1 MISFLIIAATLM
13 TEAPKRTIVFMCPH
27 GGAKSVIAA
36 AYFNQLAGRES
47 LSCEAVAVAAEDPYD
62 AVPDTVAEFLA
73 REGFD
78 VASFKPRCFT
88 SSDLESSE
96 KVISID
102 CDIEDATVERW
113 DDVPKVSEDLPG
125 SAAAIRRH
133 VKALVDELK

>member
-1 MISFLIIAATLM
+1 MISLIVAH
-13 TEAPKRTIVFMCPH
+13 TIVFMCPH

-36 AYFNQLAGRES
+36 AYFNQLAAAES
-47 LSCEAVAVAAEDPYD
+47 LSYEAVAVAGEDPYD
-62 AVPDTVAEFLA
+62 AVPENVREFLA

-88 SSDLESSE
+88 SADVESAK

-102 CDIEDATVERW
+102 CDIDHAAIERW

-125 SAAAIRRH
+125 SAAAIRKH
-133 VKALVDELK
+133 VQALVDELK

>member
-1 MISFLIIAATLM
+1 MISFLIAATLM
-13 TEAPKRTIVFMCPH
+13 APKQTIVFMCPH

-36 AYFNQLAGRES
+36 AYFNQLAARES

-62 AVPDTVAEFLA
+62 AVPDKVAEFLA

-78 VASFKPRCFT
+78 VASFKPSCFT
-88 SSDLESSE
+88 PSALESAIR
-96 KVISID
+96 VVSID
-102 CDIEDATVERW
+102 CEIDNAAVERW

-133 VKALVDELK
+133 VKALVDELNR

>member
-1 MISFLIIAATLM
+1 MISFLAVMLM
-13 TEAPKRTIVFMCPH
+13 AAPKHTIVFMCPH

-36 AYFNQLAGRES
+36 SYFNQLAAAES
-47 LSCEAVAVAAEDPYD
+47 LSCEAVAVAGEDPYD
-62 AVPDTVAEFLA
+62 AVPENVREFLA

-88 SSDLESSE
+88 SSDLESAI

-102 CDIEDATVERW
+102 CEIGDERW

-125 SAAAIRRH
+125 SAAAIRKH
-133 VKALVDELK
+133 VQALVDELK

>member
-1 MISFLIIAATLM
+1 MMLIIAATH
-13 TEAPKRTIVFMCPH
+13 TIVFMCPH

-36 AYFNQLAGRES
+36 SYFNQLAARES
-47 LSCEAVAVAAEDPYD
+47 LSCEAVAVAGEDPYD
-62 AVPDTVAEFLA
+62 AVPDNVREFLA

-88 SSDLESSE
+88 ASDLESAE

-102 CDIEDATVERW
+102 CDIHAANVERW

-125 SAAAIRRH
+125 SAAAIRKH
-133 VKALVDELK
+133 VQALVDALK